1 MQRFFRN
8 AQRAWCFFRIPR
20 PLRRAMQRVQY
31 YALFVITLLMIA
43 FDITDIDDPD
53 RHHERRKP

>member
-1 MQRFFRN
+1 
-8 AQRAWCFFRIPR
+8 
-20 PLRRAMQRVQY
+20 MQRVQY